1 MDVGTAAVADGAGAP
16 GQQFSVFLP
25 APQRAPDPPQ
35 APTLEEIVA
44 GAETGLAQAQIALET
59 SRGELDRLTRMN
71 HARLGPLY
79 DRLDELDLLIVE
91 ARAALTGDPQLI
103 RRAHEMRYGHAAGH
117 PQADPLTGPLPEPAA
132 GPAPWIDPEYTN
144 SLRFTEP
151 TPESDTLNPA
161 KAVQRVYREV
171 ARRAHPDFAQ
181 DPVEKERR
189 TAFIARVNDAYRRA
203 DLYELQRLAEE
214 WTVISAPG
222 PAADAPERQLWLRQR
237 LIWLRART
245 AEAKVEREAL
255 LSSALGRVLLEHGS
269 QGAFDALNAQL
280 WDQVNVKELELQSV
294 YSQTAEDYRPPV
306 AEPPPARP
314 APASG
319 FFG

>member
-1 MDVGTAAVADGAGAP
+1 MDVGTAALADGAGAP
-16 GQQFSVFLP
+16 GPQQFSAFIP
-25 APQRAPDPPQ
+25 APQRGPEPPA

-44 GAETGLAQAQIALET
+44 GAETALAEAQIALET
-59 SRGELDRLTRMN
+59 SRGDLDRLTRMN

-91 ARAALTGDPQLI
+91 ARAVRTGDPDLI
-103 RRAHEMRYGHAAGH
+103 RLAQEMRYGPAAAH
-117 PQADPLTGPLPEPAA
+117 PAADPLTGPLPEPAA
-132 GPAPWIDPEYTN
+132 EPAAGPWIDPEYTN

-151 TPESDTLNPA
+151 TAESGTLNPA
-161 KAVQRVYREV
+161 KAVQRVYRDV

-181 DPVEKERR
+181 DPIEKERR
-189 TAFIARVNDAYRRA
+189 TAFIARVNDAYRRV
-203 DLYELQRLAEE
+203 DLYELQRLTEE

-222 PAADAPERQLWLRQR
+222 PAADSPERGLWLRQR

-255 LSSALGRVLLEHGS
+255 LSSALGRVLLEHGPRS
-269 QGAFDALNAQL
+269 AFDALNAQL
-280 WDQVNVKELELQSV
+280 WDQVNVKELELQAVKSGATT
-294 YSQTAEDYRPPV
+294 QAGP
-306 AEPPPARP
+306 PPPAQP
-314 APASG
+314 KPGSG